1 MNREHQLIYQAGALV
16 LAYPDEQLLE
26 RLPTIREAV
35 ASTSAGP
42 DFEELL
48 GHLEG
53 APTLREL
60 QEFHVQEFDLSRRH
74 ALHLTYWTDGDTRR
88 RGGVLAALK
97 QTYRDS
103 GLLVDLHGELP
114 DYLPMVLEFA
124 ATGDFERG
132 VAILNSYRA
141 SLELLRIGCTEDRLP
156 HAGVVKAVCDTLPG
170 ASPRTRA
177 EVQKMLGEVAP
188 AETVG
193 LDAYPSPAG
202 LLAGSGSGLSCANQM
217 G

>member
-1 MNREHQLIYQAGALV
+1 MSREHQVIYQAGALV
-16 LAYPDEQLLE
+16 LAYPDEELLG

-35 ASTSAGP
+35 AATSAAP
-42 DFEELL
+42 DFEEVL

-88 RGGVLAALK
+88 RGEVLAALK

-103 GLLVDLHGELP
+103 GLLVDLAGELP

-132 VAILNSYRA
+132 VAILNAYRA

-170 ASPRTRA
+170 PSPRTRA
-177 EVQKMLGEVAP
+177 EVQKLLGEVAP
-188 AETVG
+188 TETVG
-193 LDAYPSPAG
+193 LDPYRRSPEFAASAG
-202 LLAGSGSGLSCANQM
+202 GGFSHASQM